1 MSTTRLGYGLAVLV
15 LQVSGSVLAA
25 EDDRPKAF
33 DVRVDPRVEL
43 MTIIFRLAGNKEFN
57 QRISYPYVHDVD
69 ERFAPFKNH
78 EAIRAARRLRNQ
90 SSVSYDAV
98 ISMAMHIDNA
108 YDLRER
114 VPFEPQ
120 PERLDRRW
128 QADDARDFLELAR
141 AFARETR
148 FKKFIEKHETL
159 YKLTAS
165 RLQEKLHERDY
176 LKWFDD
182 FFGERPGA
190 RFMAIPGML
199 TGGGCFASGIKLPG
213 GKEEVCMVLGVWST
227 DRQGR
232 PKFGDDVIS
241 TVVHEYCHSYT
252 NPIVNRYA
260 DKLEAAGEKMFP
272 HVADKMRRQ
281 AYGNWRTMMYESC
294 VRACVVRYMLKT
306 ESEAAAQSEITRQHS
321 LGFAWTGKLAALLGE
336 YESNRGRF
344 PNFDAFFPQVVA
356 FFNEYADQHLDSLR
370 AGGLGPINNFF
381 TEFVSADG
389 LLIVVPDG
397 IEDKKLAARMEAY
410 VSGIHQQFF
419 ASKGVRLVKPSE
431 VTKADLKSKSF
442 VLYGSPSSNSVLKK
456 MARECA
462 FSIASD
468 HITIGKKKF
477 AGRELI
483 LITCYANPYNEKHQ
497 VLFYT
502 SAENNHVI
510 NLNNFFHGPTDYLVG
525 RWGPGGKPITLHKG
539 DYTRD
544 ADGKWIIAD

>member
-1 MSTTRLGYGLAVLV
+1 MSTTRLSLVLAVLV
-15 LQVSGSVLAA
+15 LPVSGSVLAA
-25 EDDRPKAF
+25 GDGKPQAF

-43 MTIIFRLAGNKEFN
+43 MTIIFRLAGNQEFN
-57 QRISYPYVHDVD
+57 QGISYPYVHDVD

-90 SSVSYDAV
+90 SGVSYDAV

-128 QADDARDFLELAR
+128 QAGDGREFLKLAR
-141 AFARETR
+141 AFARETNFR
-148 FKKFIEKHETL
+148 EFIEEHETL
-159 YKLTAS
+159 YKQTAS
-165 RLQEKLHERDY
+165 RLQKKLRERDY

-182 FFGERPGA
+182 FFGERSGA
-190 RFMAIPGML
+190 GFMAIPGML

-213 GKEEVCMVLGVWST
+213 GKEEICMVLGVWST
-227 DRQGR
+227 DRRGR
-232 PKFGDDVIS
+232 PKFGDDVIT

-252 NPIVNRYA
+252 NPIVDRYA
-260 DKLEAAGEKMFP
+260 HKLEAAGERIFP
-272 HVADKMRRQ
+272 HVAEKMRRQ

-294 VRACVVRYMLKT
+294 VRACVVRYLLKT
-306 ESEAAAQSEITRQHS
+306 EGESAAQSEITRQHG
-321 LGFAWTGKLAALLGE
+321 LGFAWTGELAALLDE

-344 PNFDAFFPQVVA
+344 GNFDAFFPQVVA
-356 FFNEYADQHLDSLR
+356 FFNEYADQHLDSLS

-389 LLIVVPDG
+389 LLIVMPDG
-397 IEDKKLAARMEAY
+397 IEDKKLAERMEAY
-410 VSGIHQQFF
+410 VSGIHKRFF
-419 ASKGVRLVKPSE
+419 AKKGVRLVKPSE
-431 VTKADLKSKSF
+431 VTEADLKSKSF
-442 VLYGSPSSNSVLKK
+442 VLYGSPSSNLVLKK
-456 MARECA
+456 MAHECG
-462 FSIASD
+462 FSIAGD
-468 HITIGKKKF
+468 HVTIGEKKF

-483 LITCYANPYNEKHQ
+483 LITCYANPYNEKQQ

-502 SAENNHVI
+502 CAGDHHVI

-525 RWGPGGKPITLHKG
+525 MWGSGGRPITLHQG
-539 DYTRD
+539 DYTRS